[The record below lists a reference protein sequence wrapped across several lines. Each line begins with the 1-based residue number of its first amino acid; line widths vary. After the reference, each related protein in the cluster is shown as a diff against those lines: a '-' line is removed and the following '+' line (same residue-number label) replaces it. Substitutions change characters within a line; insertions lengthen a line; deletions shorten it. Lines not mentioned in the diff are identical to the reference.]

1 MKLKLDFNLNL
12 NLESALSHSG
22 EKKKDNSTDWLKG
35 SKSNNKLK
43 SIGDGQ
49 GY

>member
-12 NLESALSHSG
+12 NLVSALSHSG
-22 EKKKDNSTDWLKG
+22 EKKENSTDWLKG